1 MVLKQNKLLS
11 FNLDI
16 ILLKIS
22 LLFKNNGICREKFD
36 IAASNLP
43 STTMISRFNLDQKR
57 LTFYENPELF
67 HNEFTELISSN
78 NDNEFLYSTE
88 EPIVVLNKDKTLKLT
103 LVKDNKELEYILF
116 SNHSIS
122 ILPQEKIKIHKAIK
136 DVSNYIIYKLNN

>member
-1 MVLKQNKLLS
+1 
-11 FNLDI
+11 
-16 ILLKIS
+16 
-22 LLFKNNGICREKFD
+22 
-36 IAASNLP
+36 
-43 STTMISRFNLDQKR
+43 MISRFNLDQKR

-67 HNEFTELISSN
+67 HNEF
-78 NDNEFLYSTE
+78 LYSTK